1 MTTIRTAAVFAI
13 AVVLTLGGCAM
24 TAPADTTPQK
34 TGQQLRAQIIDLAN
48 AGIAASGLP
57 DGWTYGTKPNVRAW
71 NPEAKEF
78 LGASCSTAN
87 GESRQLFLVQLFHTP
102 VGDPVAFVD
111 MMGDYWTEQ
120 GYIVSTVVPTI
131 TTPGGRNYTQIR
143 ADRPDGSLAAGLSA
157 QDTLFAITFYSECST
172 DPSLDM
178 FAGPTGYRE
187 FDEQDPDPYHPTNT
201 PTITPY
207 PDH

>member
-1 MTTIRTAAVFAI
+1 MNTPT
-13 AVVLTLGGCAM
+13 
-24 TAPADTTPQK
+24 DTTPQK

-57 DGWTYGTKPNVRAW
+57 DGWTYGAHPNLRTW

-87 GESRQLFLVQLFHTP
+87 GESRQLFLVQLFHAP
-102 VGDPVAFVD
+102 VGDPVAFAH

-120 GYIVSTVVPTI
+120 GYIVSSVG
-131 TTPGGRNYTQIR
+131 TTATGPDGGNYTQIR
-143 ADRPDGSLAAGLSA
+143 ADRPDGSLAAGVSA
-157 QDTLFAITFYSECST
+157 QDTLFVLEFYTECST